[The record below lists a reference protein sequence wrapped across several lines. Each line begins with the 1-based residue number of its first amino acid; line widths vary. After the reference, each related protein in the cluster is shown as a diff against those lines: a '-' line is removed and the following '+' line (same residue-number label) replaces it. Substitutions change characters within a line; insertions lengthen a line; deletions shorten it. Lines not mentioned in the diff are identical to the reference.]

1 MVQVSENPT
10 FSLSIFSVS
19 DQLGSS
25 EILTICRFPLFIQL
39 LTKRD
44 IITAFSLPIISMTSE
59 ENGFR
64 MNTVN
69 DARMEEN
76 FSRTP

>member
-25 EILTICRFPLFIQL
+25 EILTICRFPLFIRL

-64 MNTVN
+64 TNTVY